1 MAKSECD
8 IKRLTSPVR
17 PSLRRRNSSLIR
29 SIAFIVLSALQFST
43 PIETLPVNKSRRPN
57 RQPTPTGL
65 VERIAILTGRGEDHY
80 ALGLASG
87 LVSEGVSFD
96 FIASDAL
103 ESQELRSNPRVRVL
117 SLRGDTR
124 PQASFAEKITRVARY
139 YARLLRYAATA
150 HPRIFHILWNNEV
163 EWFDRTLLML
173 YYRLCGRRVVLTAH
187 NVNTAARDGK
197 DGPLNRLTLRI
208 QYALAAHLF
217 VHTEAM
223 RRELEAG
230 FGVPANKVTVIPF
243 GINGMVPN
251 TSLTAEEARS
261 RLGLG
266 RSHKVLLFFGN
277 IAPYKGLEFLV
288 RAMGAVGSLLPESR
302 LVIAGQPK
310 GSELY
315 WSNIR
320 QEIRSSGLEDRVVF
334 RIGFVEDTEVE
345 IYFKAADVL
354 VLPYTS
360 IYQSGVLFLGYN
372 FGLPAIVSD
381 VGSFRQDVEEGSTG
395 LVCRPE
401 DPKDLAE
408 AIRRFFGTDMYEQLE
423 SRRAWLRQLMTDRH
437 SWEDIG
443 ATTKRVYQMLGGSQ

>member
-1 MAKSECD
+1 M
-8 IKRLTSPVR
+8 
-17 PSLRRRNSSLIR
+17 
-29 SIAFIVLSALQFST
+29 
-43 PIETLPVNKSRRPN
+43 NKSQQPN
-57 RQPTPTGL
+57 RQPTPTSL

-87 LVSEGVSFD
+87 LVGEGVSFD
-96 FIASDAL
+96 FMASDEFDAP
-103 ESQELRSNPRVRVL
+103 ELRSSPLVQVIR
-117 SLRGDTR
+117 LRGNTR
-124 PQASFAEKITRVARY
+124 PEPSFAKKITRVARY

-150 HPRIFHILWNNEV
+150 HPKVFHILWNNEF

-173 YYRLCGRRVVLTAH
+173 YYRLCGRRIVLTAH
-187 NVNTAARDGK
+187 NVNAAARDGK

-223 RRELEAG
+223 QRELEAG
-230 FGVPANKVTVIPF
+230 FGVPANKITVIPF
-243 GINGMVPN
+243 GIDAFAPD
-251 TSLTAEEARS
+251 TSLSGEEARR
-261 RLGLG
+261 RLGLD

-288 RAMGAVGSLLPESR
+288 RAMGIVGSLLPESR

-315 WSNIR
+315 WSSIR
-320 QEIRSSGLEDRVVF
+320 QEIRSSGLEDRVVV
-334 RIGFVEDTEVE
+334 RIGFVEDAEVE

-395 LVCRPE
+395 LVCRPG
-401 DPKDLAE
+401 DPEDLAE
-408 AIRRFFGTDMYEQLE
+408 AIRRFFETDMYRQLP
-423 SRRAWLRQLMTDRH
+423 SRRAWLRQMMTDRH
-437 SWEDIG
+437 SWEAIG
-443 ATTKRVYQMLGGSQ
+443 ATTRRVYQMLGGSQDASDHPSS